1 MTRIEFEFARDWVHA
16 GVRYDAGQKVALP
29 AAEAEKLARLG
40 AGQIVE
46 TERQKRRE
54 SRRK

>member
-1 MTRIEFEFARDWVHA
+1 MIPTEFQFTREWVHA
-16 GVRYDAGQKVALP
+16 GVRYDAGQKVTLP
-29 AAEAEKLARLG
+29 AAEAEKLSRLG

-46 TERQKRRE
+46 TERPKRRE